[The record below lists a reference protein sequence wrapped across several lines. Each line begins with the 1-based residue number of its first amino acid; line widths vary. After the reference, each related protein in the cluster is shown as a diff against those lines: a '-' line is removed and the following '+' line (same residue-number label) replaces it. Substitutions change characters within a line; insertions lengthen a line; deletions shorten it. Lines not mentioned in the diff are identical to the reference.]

1 MAGLFD
7 SMKRDMNRWFKV
19 TYGYEKGTTYVP
31 QTKKYLL
38 HKGEMVIPKK
48 EATILR
54 KVIAEKKKKA
64 PVKKA
69 PVKKTKDKKKK

>member
-1 MAGLFD
+1 MGRMFGDLFREQLGLGRG
-7 SMKRDMNRWFKV
+7 S
-19 TYGYEKGTTYVP
+19 GYKHGTPYVP

-48 EATILR
+48 EATVLR
-54 KVIAEKKKKA
+54 RKMAEKKKKA

-69 PVKKTKDKKKK
+69 PVKKTKDKK

>member
-1 MAGLFD
+1 MGRMFGDLFREHLGFPRL
-7 SMKRDMNRWFKV
+7 S
-19 TYGYEKGTTYVP
+19 GYKHGTPYVP
-31 QTKKYLL
+31 ETKKYLL

-48 EATILR
+48 EATTLR
-54 KVIAEKKKKA
+54 RKMAEKKKKA